1 MGAGSLYVGSV
12 GFGLVW
18 RGSVGDG
25 LANGGS
31 DCGCA
36 AMLRVCSAIWRYA
49 SPIQRLGSFDSEL
62 AVALTRQLLVR

>member
-36 AMLRVCSAIWRYA
+36 AMLRVV
-49 SPIQRLGSFDSEL
+49 RLYGGMLHLYRGSGVSIPS
-62 AVALTRQLLVR
+62 